1 MGNCLIICHKKN
13 NKIASLSPHDD
24 YDNSSFDH
32 QLLETARKAVENNKE
47 ELEKKKTVRIRV
59 LVTKQELRDILN
71 GEGSDS
77 TTGSKSG
84 LEELVMRK
92 VKLKEYREM
101 FNSENDDVVAAGWRP
116 ALESIPEDH

>member
-24 YDNSSFDH
+24 YDNSSFD
-32 QLLETARKAVENNKE
+32 QLLETARKAVENHK
-47 ELEKKKTVRIRV
+47 EKKKTVRIRV
-59 LVTKQELRDILN
+59 LVTKQELREILN